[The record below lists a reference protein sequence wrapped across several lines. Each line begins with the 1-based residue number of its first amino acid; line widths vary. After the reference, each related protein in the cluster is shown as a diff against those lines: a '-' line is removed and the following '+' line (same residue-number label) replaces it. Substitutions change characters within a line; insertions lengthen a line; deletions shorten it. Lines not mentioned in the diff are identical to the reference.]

1 MLLSFAPVTSFLGVL
16 RIMRCEQFYKQ
27 TFTAILII
35 SNSGFVNST
44 IELYIAMKHLWSF
57 MIWSLH
63 IECKWYKTSKGSV
76 LPKVIIYIKQQK
88 RRWKWLLICWFF
100 LDGRIWETKLQI
112 RFFVFVFYKWHLNQ
126 KFSFKS
132 PCFWQATVM
141 ASFLQTCVVMQLPHE
156 LIHTL
161 LSEERIILFI
171 ENKGRLHE

>member
-1 MLLSFAPVTSFLGVL
+1 MGWGEDNKLIQKWILQVLISFAPVTSFLGVL

-35 SNSGFVNST
+35 SNSGFVNSTFYT

-100 LDGRIWETKLQI
+100 WMEEFGRPSCKYTFL
-112 RFFVFVFYKWHLNQ
+112 FL
-126 KFSFKS
+126 FS
-132 PCFWQATVM
+132 TND
-141 ASFLQTCVVMQLPHE
+141 T
-156 LIHTL
+156 
-161 LSEERIILFI
+161 
-171 ENKGRLHE
+171 